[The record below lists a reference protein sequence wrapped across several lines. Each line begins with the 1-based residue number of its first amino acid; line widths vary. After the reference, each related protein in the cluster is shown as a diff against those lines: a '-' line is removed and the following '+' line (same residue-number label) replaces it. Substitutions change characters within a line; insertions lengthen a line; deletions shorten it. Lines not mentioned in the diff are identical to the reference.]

1 MRTLKFH
8 SDAGHGWL
16 AVKVGL
22 LEDLGITDQITGF
35 SYIRGKTAYLEEDV
49 DATTFAQAY
58 IAKFGRRFDIE
69 ESYKQYSNIRGYEQY
84 TPERVR
90 LALGGRSGSAKR
102 FFDIVELAT
111 KGE

>member
-22 LEDLGITDQITGF
+22 LQDLGIIDQISTY
-35 SYIRGKTAYLEEDV
+35 SYIRGKTAYLEEDI
-49 DATTFAQAY
+49 DAGVFTQAY

-69 ESYKQYSNIRGYEQY
+69 ESYKQYSNIRGYEPY

-90 LALGGRSGSAKR
+90 LAMGGRSGSAKK
-102 FFDIVELAT
+102 FFDIVELAQ
-111 KGE
+111 KGQ